1 LKKSFRVRLASVPI
15 FCVVII
21 ALFYTLRLQGL
32 FDSYSRLII
41 SRKPRDTELVERAM
55 RLVKE
60 AGSKRTIA
68 ENITGLTTGIHR
80 NTACLLFGM
89 GREYPDLIVQPERSL
104 SSKAIR
110 TAIDRWN
117 SESFGSKL
125 YQEGL
130 QLSIE
135 GETYHLIARRE
146 TVGETTYEFVLLSNI
161 DRAVTEEYTYSAIA
175 LGILMSLM
183 CAAILPTLLSVTSS
197 IKRTRES
204 VRVNGIK
211 PRWYWT
217 KEVVDLW
224 QDIENY
230 KIAAHL
236 YKIQIDQS
244 TSGQMIVR
252 SKGMAEAIIYNPN
265 LALAKISG
273 HAQSELEGRPLNKIV
288 PAAYH
293 HFHQGLGAFDDEL
306 KRRVGM
312 MSYAEGCPFHGSQES
327 RIVGRDRTVN
337 LLHKDGSIRKVV
349 LGVYYVGKNEDET
362 DEWVGVVTDVTE
374 LTDAIAKAT
383 EAKNENLQLTQAWSH
398 DLKGHAKGVFDELST
413 LKRLKPEFKT
423 DAERISFEAAL
434 DRSELT
440 FKIIQNTRE
449 LGDLEI
455 KPQRTSTKEIL
466 DRINLIHRDKNIKY
480 NWPETEHF
488 IDMDIDRF
496 ISMGFNNLIENA
508 FKYSL
513 GSNPEVVVGL
523 KIDKGFAK
531 FFVQDFGLGMD
542 EAGQA
547 KVMAGN
553 FGSRVR
559 LNPQIEGTGQ
569 GIFSAKR
576 VFKAHDAELSLKSKL
591 GQGSIFVVKV
601 KMGGLVS

>member
-1 LKKSFRVRLASVPI
+1 LKTSFRVRLASVPI

-55 RLVKE
+55 KMVKE

-68 ENITGLTTGIHR
+68 EDITELTTDIHR

-117 SESFGSKL
+117 SEPFGSKL

-161 DRAVTEEYTYSAIA
+161 DRAVVKEYTYSAIA

-312 MSYAEGCPFHGSQES
+312 MSYAEGCPFHGNQKS

-383 EAKNENLQLTQAWSH
+383 EAKSENLQLIQAWSH

-523 KIDKGFAK
+523 KIDKGLAK

-601 KMGGLVS
+601 KMGDK

>member
-1 LKKSFRVRLASVPI
+1 LKTSFRVRLASVPI

-55 RLVKE
+55 KMVKE

-68 ENITGLTTGIHR
+68 EDITELTTDIHR

-117 SESFGSKL
+117 SEPFGSKL

-161 DRAVTEEYTYSAIA
+161 DRAVVKEYTYSAIA
-175 LGILMSLM
+175 LGILMTLM

-204 VRVNGIK
+204 VRVSGIK

-293 HFHQGLGAFDDEL
+293 HFHKGLGTFDDEL

-312 MSYAEGCPFHGSQES
+312 MSYAEGCPFHGNQKS

-337 LLHKDGSIRKVV
+337 LLHKDGSTRKVV

-374 LTDAIAKAT
+374 LTGAIAKAT
-383 EAKNENLQLTQAWSH
+383 EAKNENLQLIQAWSH

-434 DRSELT
+434 DRSGLT
-440 FKIIQNTRE
+440 FKIIQNTRD

-601 KMGGLVS
+601 KMGDK

>member
-1 LKKSFRVRLASVPI
+1 
-15 FCVVII
+15 
-21 ALFYTLRLQGL
+21 
-32 FDSYSRLII
+32 
-41 SRKPRDTELVERAM
+41 
-55 RLVKE
+55 
-60 AGSKRTIA
+60 
-68 ENITGLTTGIHR
+68 
-80 NTACLLFGM
+80 
-89 GREYPDLIVQPERSL
+89 
-104 SSKAIR
+104 
-110 TAIDRWN
+110 
-117 SESFGSKL
+117 
-125 YQEGL
+125 
-130 QLSIE
+130 
-135 GETYHLIARRE
+135 
-146 TVGETTYEFVLLSNI
+146 
-161 DRAVTEEYTYSAIA
+161 
-175 LGILMSLM
+175 
-183 CAAILPTLLSVTSS
+183 
-197 IKRTRES
+197 
-204 VRVNGIK
+204 
-211 PRWYWT
+211 
-217 KEVVDLW
+217 
-224 QDIENY
+224 
-230 KIAAHL
+230 
-236 YKIQIDQS
+236 
-244 TSGQMIVR
+244 
-252 SKGMAEAIIYNPN
+252 
-265 LALAKISG
+265 
-273 HAQSELEGRPLNKIV
+273 
-288 PAAYH
+288 
-293 HFHQGLGAFDDEL
+293 
-306 KRRVGM
+306 
-312 MSYAEGCPFHGSQES
+312 
-327 RIVGRDRTVN
+327 
-337 LLHKDGSIRKVV
+337 
-349 LGVYYVGKNEDET
+349 
-362 DEWVGVVTDVTE
+362 VGVVTDVTE

-383 EAKNENLQLTQAWSH
+383 EAKSENLQLIQAWSH

-440 FKIIQNTRE
+440 FKIIQNTRD

-523 KIDKGFAK
+523 KIDKGLAK

-601 KMGGLVS
+601 KMGDK

>member
-55 RLVKE
+55 KMVKE

-68 ENITGLTTGIHR
+68 EDITELTTDIHR

-117 SESFGSKL
+117 SEPFGSKL

-161 DRAVTEEYTYSAIA
+161 DRAVVKEYTYSAIA

-312 MSYAEGCPFHGSQES
+312 MSYAEGCPFHGNQES

-383 EAKNENLQLTQAWSH
+383 EAKSENLQLIQAWSH

-440 FKIIQNTRE
+440 FKIIQNTRD

-523 KIDKGFAK
+523 KIDKEFAK

-591 GQGSIFVVKV
+591 GQGSIFIVKV
-601 KMGGLVS
+601 KTGD

>member
-1 LKKSFRVRLASVPI
+1 LKTSFRVRLASVPI

-55 RLVKE
+55 KMVKE

-68 ENITGLTTGIHR
+68 EDITELTTDIHR
-80 NTACLLFGM
+80 NTACLLFEM

-117 SESFGSKL
+117 SEPFGSKL

-130 QLSIE
+130 QLGIE

-161 DRAVTEEYTYSAIA
+161 DRAVVKEYTYSAIA

-217 KEVVDLW
+217 KEVADLW

-312 MSYAEGCPFHGSQES
+312 MSYAEGCPFYGNQES

-337 LLHKDGSIRKVV
+337 LLHKDGSTRKVV

-383 EAKNENLQLTQAWSH
+383 EAKNENLQLIQAWSH

-440 FKIIQNTRE
+440 FKIIQNTRD

-601 KMGGLVS
+601 KMGD